1 MCACMNNETHLWI
14 KTGLDVMQNPP
25 LHTCV
30 CVVCEHVYMCT
41 NIFHPKVY
49 HTQLGGMQLLNQ
61 VDDKLLAL
69 RGKDVG

>member
-1 MCACMNNETHLWI
+1 
-14 KTGLDVMQNPP
+14 MQNPP
-25 LHTCV
+25 LHMCV
-30 CVVCEHVYMCT
+30 CVVCEHVYMST

-49 HTQLGGMQLLNQ
+49 HTQLGGMQLLNR